1 MYANLHSDRQ
11 SSLSFSGVNLIGGAD
26 QVLKKTIKTR
36 KQFEEYKTLM
46 NSLKNNSIDTSI
58 FGRYNSSAKLD
69 ARVISP
75 VDSIPDQEYSQRIFE
90 STIHFL
96 KRVSKKAEAM
106 QTKVKSLVNP
116 KDIYNF

>member
-1 MYANLHSDRQ
+1 MYANLNSGRQ
-11 SSLSFSGVNLIGGAD
+11 SSLSFSGVNLIGGAGK
-26 QVLKKTIKTR
+26 VLEKTIKS
-36 KQFEEYKTLM
+36 KQLEEYKTLM
-46 NSLKNNSIDTSI
+46 NSLKNNSIDTNI
-58 FGRYNSSAKLD
+58 FGRYNSSTKLD

-75 VDSIPDQEYSQRIFE
+75 VDSIRNQEYSQRIFE

>member
-69 ARVISP
+69 ARVNSP
-75 VDSIPDQEYSQRIFE
+75 VDSIRDREYSQRIFE

-96 KRVSKKAEAM
+96 KRVSKKAEVM